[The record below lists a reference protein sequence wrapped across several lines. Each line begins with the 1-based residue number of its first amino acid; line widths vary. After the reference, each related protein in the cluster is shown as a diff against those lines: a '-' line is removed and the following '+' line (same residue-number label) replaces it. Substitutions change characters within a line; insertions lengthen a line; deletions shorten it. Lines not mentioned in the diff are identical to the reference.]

1 MTIFGYIG
9 KYSLNFGIDY
19 ILTKLFGEKYRKNI
33 FFLSILIFSCF
44 LLILSVYIYAFY
56 RYFFFEYY
64 KKEDNIKKIQI
75 CRICGYII
83 YSEQRRLHPSNS
95 KKRCRS
101 CCVCCKLCCENTQN
115 CCNKTFCNVIKKFC
129 CCCCEC
135 CKNLNCICKCCA
147 YNNNDYIKEEEVF
160 HYCFKSKRFCFWL
173 NKFAANETVK
183 KIFPYVVLY
192 FILQL
197 TTIGFDIQY
206 EKIKYSNISIKIWL
220 PLFIATFFL
229 FFYFTLSFSRF
240 VTFIRAEKNKELD
253 SGRKNTL
260 NISSDSNC
268 ENKNLKKDEH
278 NLSLIIES
286 DNENNSNSNNDLLIE
301 KKTSNESVNSNKNK
315 GRKDWIS
322 LLSNKILNGTFGI
335 LLFNG
340 VYSLIFSLYY
350 LLSGPREEESF
361 SLNDYLI
368 IIPILMT
375 KFHYF
380 ILNYYS
386 IYTSETTQK
395 FELISSSSLIS
406 FYILLFNAVV
416 NILKSLI
423 PEEKNKNQFNYF
435 NIFYFI
441 QIISS
446 IIPTF
451 VVAIFIVGGLIY
463 STGILDCL
471 YYCSCKKCKEKYCCH
486 QFLFCLCSFICCFGG
501 LWIRINNFKNEEY
514 ECCSTRDY
522 CGIGNCNIYCKN
534 NELYC
539 CYEDNN
545 YSKDGSSC
553 CYCKICNCF
562 MENFNELNAL
572 FNIN

>member
-1 MTIFGYIG
+1 M
-9 KYSLNFGIDY
+9 
-19 ILTKLFGEKYRKNI
+19 
-33 FFLSILIFSCF
+33 
-44 LLILSVYIYAFY
+44 
-56 RYFFFEYY
+56 
-64 KKEDNIKKIQI
+64 
-75 CRICGYII
+75 
-83 YSEQRRLHPSNS
+83 
-95 KKRCRS
+95 
-101 CCVCCKLCCENTQN
+101 
-115 CCNKTFCNVIKKFC
+115 
-129 CCCCEC
+129 
-135 CKNLNCICKCCA
+135 
-147 YNNNDYIKEEEVF
+147 
-160 HYCFKSKRFCFWL
+160 
-173 NKFAANETVK
+173 
-183 KIFPYVVLY
+183 
-192 FILQL
+192 
-197 TTIGFDIQY
+197 
-206 EKIKYSNISIKIWL
+206 
-220 PLFIATFFL
+220 
-229 FFYFTLSFSRF
+229 
-240 VTFIRAEKNKELD
+240 D

-501 LWIRINNFKNEEY
+501 LWIRINNKNEEY

-545 YSKDGSSC
+545 DSKDGSSC

-562 MENFNELNAL
+562 MENFNVLNAL